1 MKWILIL
8 AIASATLF
16 SGCKSCKERKKQ
28 HDINEDV
35 PTVTL
40 GATTGTISHGDK
52 DSPCTIITITQS
64 EGDLVLI
71 PVKGLPADL
80 DKEGNVILFDY
91 NTLKMPQPEGCG
103 VGIPAEI
110 RNASIKK

>member
-16 SGCKSCKERKKQ
+16 SGCKSYKERKKQ
-28 HDINEDV
+28 HDINEEV

-40 GATTGTISHGDK
+40 GTTTGTISHGNT
-52 DSPCTIITITQS
+52 DSPCTIVTVAQS
-64 EGDLVLI
+64 EGNLILI
-71 PVKGLPADL
+71 PVKGLPFDL

-110 RNASIKK
+110 RNVSLKK